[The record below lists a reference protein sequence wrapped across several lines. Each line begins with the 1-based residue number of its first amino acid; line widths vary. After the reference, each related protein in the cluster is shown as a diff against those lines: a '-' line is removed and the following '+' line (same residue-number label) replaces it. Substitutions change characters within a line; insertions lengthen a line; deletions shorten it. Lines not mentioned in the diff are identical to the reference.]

1 MRTAMEE
8 RVRRRG
14 SGRQMTMEDWWRKEE
29 EESRSWEKNESRMVR
44 RGENGQ
50 SQPEE

>member
-1 MRTAMEE
+1 MEE
-8 RVRRRG
+8 RVRRKG
-14 SGRQMTMEDWWRKEE
+14 IWQTDDHGGLVEEGGRRKPKLG
-29 EESRSWEKNESRMVR
+29 KNELRMVR